1 MNVLK
6 KLSQEIDPNTGFVSM
21 RFKVYDEKMDVAQ
34 EFDGEPGECDV
45 RLTFRPD
52 EDFDK
57 RMQEHADWLALAD
70 VMPLLKPYVDELRD
84 LCAKTHTADVKA
96 KWTAYIKAGEAAD
109 AEEDKKKRTQL
120 LKTQR
125 LAREDLSVAIRKA
138 TS

>member
-96 KWTAYIKAGEAAD
+96 KWADCVAAGEAVD
-109 AEEDKKKRTQL
+109 AEEDNKKRTAL
-120 LKTQR
+120 LKTRR
-125 LAREDLSVAIRKA
+125 LAMESLAAAIEKA
-138 TS
+138 KS